1 MAFLKYRASN
11 IIVITLFTLAVI
23 GIIGNLIEDPIHVL
37 KSIAAFLILG
47 FVVFIIVRRLYIAKA
62 GPKNREQQAFRKAA
76 KKSQKRYTQKQ
87 PNRKSTSSSSLTT
100 IKKHKNNLK
109 KSSSHLTVIEGK
121 KGKKKNR
128 ASF

>member
-1 MAFLKYRASN
+1 MVLIFLA
-11 IIVITLFTLAVI
+11 AI
-23 GIIGNLIEDPIHVL
+23 GMIGKLIEDPTQVL

-47 FVVFIIVRRLYIAKA
+47 FVVFLIVRRLYTAKA

-76 KKSQKRYTQKQ
+76 KKSQKRF
-87 PNRKSTSSSSLTT
+87 NRKTNPINKKTSNSPLST
-100 IKKHKNNLK
+100 IKKHK
-109 KSSSHLTVIEGK
+109 KSPRKSTSHLKVIEGK